1 VVNEING
8 ILSGFSPIGL
18 EEIGKVAF
26 MDRMDTKFVFPAS
39 RLPEILNELSPGY
52 RVLEVNSIRASRYE
66 TVYYDTPD
74 FFHFQQ
80 HHSGH
85 LMRYKVRTRCYLETK
100 DSFVEIK
107 FKTNHGRTIKHRIAV
122 QDCREEI
129 TGKVRSFVGTK
140 TNNEGSLLEPKM
152 HIRFSRITLIDRG
165 KTERVTLDFGLA
177 YSNETQ
183 NHSFDPLIIAE
194 VKQGCR
200 SFSPFIRLM
209 RKKKIRRFTI
219 SKYCLGV
226 MSLYSHVKHNR
237 FKPKLRYLNLMTHAA
252 NGNN

>member
-1 VVNEING
+1 MSEINK
-8 ILSGFSPIGL
+8 ILSGFSSISL

-26 MDRMDTKFVFPAS
+26 MDRMDTKFVFPAA
-39 RLPEILNELSPGY
+39 RLPEILNELSQGY
-52 RVLEVNSIRASRYE
+52 QVLEVNSARATRYE

-74 FFHFQQ
+74 FFHFHQ

-85 LMRYKVRTRCYLETK
+85 LRRYKVRTRCYLETQ

-107 FKTNHGRTIKHRIAV
+107 FKTNHGRTVKHRIPV
-122 QDCREEI
+122 QDCHEEI

-140 TNNEGSLLEPKM
+140 TDNAGSMLEPKLR
-152 HIRFSRITLIDRG
+152 IRFSRITLIDLG

-183 NHSFDPLIIAE
+183 NHSFDLLIIAE

-200 SFSPFIRLM
+200 TCSPFIRLM
-209 RKKKIRRFTI
+209 RRKKIRRFTI

-237 FKPKLRYLNLMTHAA
+237 FKPKLRYLNLLTHAA